1 MNTFLALLKALSKLT
16 VTVQVNTN
24 PVTVTITVA
33 APDIEQPAPVQ
44 DADPLDENAVAAAAE
59 SATGAAKVRT
69 YLWVAPL
76 RPFRVSELAR
86 RLDVSV
92 ATVRKAARQS
102 GAAPVGRGVWAL
114 GVAS

>member
-1 MNTFLALLKALSKLT
+1 MHTFLALLKALSKLT

-24 PVTVTITVA
+24 PVTVTITVT

-44 DADPLDENAVAAAAE
+44 ADPLDENAVAAAAE

-102 GAAPVGRGVWAL
+102 GAAPVGRGVWTL